1 MHNIKTFRSGVY
13 CLGFM
18 TWIFSAAIF
27 AQVETAISDSAHL
40 YIVSP
45 ADNEVV
51 PQTFK
56 VVFGL
61 SGMGVAPAGV
71 QREKTGHHHLLID
84 LDVLPDMS
92 KSLPSSE
99 NIVHFGGGQTEAWL
113 TLVPGEHTL
122 QLLLGDYLHRPHSAP
137 VLSKKITI
145 TVK

>member
-1 MHNIKTFRSGVY
+1 MYTIKTFRLGFY
-13 CLGFM
+13 CLGLI
-18 TWIFSAAIF
+18 TWLFSAAIF
-27 AQVETAISDSAHL
+27 AQDEAAASDSAHL
-40 YIVSP
+40 YIASP
-45 ADNEVV
+45 VDNEVV

-92 KSLPSSE
+92 QSLPSSE
-99 NIVHFGGGQTEAWL
+99 NIVHFGGGQTETRL
-113 TLVPGEHTL
+113 TLAPGEHTL
-122 QLLLGDYLHRPHSAP
+122 QLLLGDYLHRPHSSP
-137 VLSKKITI
+137 LLSKKITI